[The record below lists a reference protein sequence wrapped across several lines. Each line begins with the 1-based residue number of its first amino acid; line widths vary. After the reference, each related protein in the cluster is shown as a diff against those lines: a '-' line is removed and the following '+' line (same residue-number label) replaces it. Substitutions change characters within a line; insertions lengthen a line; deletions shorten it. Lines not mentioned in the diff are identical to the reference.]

1 MDFHLATPTGDV
13 LLFSSADGRTVQ
25 FPAAVATAA
34 IGAESSAIVPGHP
47 TLSPT

>member
-13 LLFSSADGRTVQ
+13 YLFSYDGRQVQ
-25 FPAAVATAA
+25 IPAPSVMAPEPSAV
-34 IGAESSAIVPGHP
+34 EQERS